1 MSVKGNESILELVNP
16 TMEYKEQVMNYR
28 KVFLENIEWYF
39 DIARSIGKENNIPYE
54 DDLYLD
60 VLVKSNGEI
69 VLLDEDELKE
79 AYERLEITKE
89 EYDEA
94 YKTANDLINKVKGNK
109 EKLRQFTDKYLNDML
124 KE

>member
-1 MSVKGNESILELVNP
+1 M
-16 TMEYKEQVMNYR
+16 
-28 KVFLENIEWYF
+28 
-39 DIARSIGKENNIPYE
+39 
-54 DDLYLD
+54 
-60 VLVKSNGEI
+60 
-69 VLLDEDELKE
+69 LDEDELKE